1 MKVAVLGKV
10 DQKGLSFLRE
20 NEFNVIEI
28 ENFEIQNLKEQLKDV
43 DGILLRTTRLDK
55 EILQHCDNLKIISRH
70 GVGYDNVDLDFLNE
84 NKIALGITSTSN
96 AVSVAEHVLSFFIY
110 LTKNLSLSDS
120 LVKEGNFEKRSNL
133 PNFFELYKKK
143 VLIIGFGRI
152 GKEVAKRCLGFDM
165 EVYVYDPFLDNEI
178 IIRNQCIPIEK
189 NQGLA
194 IADFI
199 TIHLPLNGD
208 TKNFISQTE
217 LNVMKKNSI
226 LVNTS
231 RGGIVN
237 ENDLCIALE
246 SKKIQGA
253 GMDVFAS
260 EPPESNHPF
269 FKLDNILLTPH
280 NAALTLECRERM
292 SLEASQNIFFFLNNM
307 TELNVENLVNKK
319 FLKKLKIS

>member
-10 DQKGLSFLRE
+10 DQKGLSFLKE
-20 NEFNVIEI
+20 NEFKVIEI

-84 NKIALGITSTSN
+84 NKIALCITSTSN

-120 LVKEGNFEKRSNL
+120 LVKEGNFEKRSKL

-217 LNVMKKNSI
+217 LNLMKKNSI

-253 GMDVFAS
+253 GMDVFVS

-292 SLEASQNIFFFLNNM
+292 SLEASQNIVFFLNNM
-307 TELNVENLVNKK
+307 SELNVENLVNKK
-319 FLKKLKIS
+319 YL

>member
-10 DQKGLSFLRE
+10 DQKGLSFLKE
-20 NEFNVIEI
+20 NEFKVIEI

-43 DGILLRTTRLDK
+43 DGILLRTTKLDK

-84 NKIALGITSTSN
+84 NKIALCITSTSN

-120 LVKEGNFEKRSNL
+120 LVKEGNFEKRSQL

-217 LNVMKKNSI
+217 LNLMRKNSI

-253 GMDVFAS
+253 GMDVFVS

-292 SLEASQNIFFFLNNM
+292 SLEASQNIVFFLNNM
-307 TELNVENLVNKK
+307 SELNVENLVNKK
-319 FLKKLKIS
+319 YL

>member
-10 DQKGLSFLRE
+10 DPKGLSFLIE
-20 NEFNVIEI
+20 NEFKVIEI

-55 EILQHCDNLKIISRH
+55 EILQHCNNLKIISRH

-84 NKIALGITSTSN
+84 NKIALCITSTSN

-120 LVKEGNFEKRSNL
+120 LVKEGNFEKRSQL

-199 TIHLPLNGD
+199 TIHLPLNRD

-217 LNVMKKNSI
+217 LNLMRKNSI

-237 ENDLCIALE
+237 ENDLCIALD

-253 GMDVFAS
+253 GMDVFVS

-292 SLEASQNIFFFLNNM
+292 SLEASQNIVFFLNNM
-307 TELNVENLVNKK
+307 SELNVENLVNKK
-319 FLKKLKIS
+319 YL

>member
-10 DQKGLSFLRE
+10 AQKGLSFLKE
-20 NEFNVIEI
+20 NEFKVIEI
-28 ENFEIQNLKEQLKDV
+28 ESFEIQNLKEQLKDV
-43 DGILLRTTRLDK
+43 DGILLRTTKLDK
-55 EILQHCDNLKIISRH
+55 EILEHCDNLKIISRH
-70 GVGYDNVDLDFLNE
+70 GVGYDNVDLDFLND
-84 NKIALGITSTSN
+84 NKIALCITSTSN

-110 LTKNLSLSDS
+110 LTKKLSLSDS
-120 LVKEGNFEKRSNL
+120 LVKEGNFEKRSEL

-199 TIHLPLNGD
+199 TIHLPLNRD

-217 LNVMKKNSI
+217 LNLMRKNSI

-237 ENDLCIALE
+237 ENDLCIALD

-253 GMDVFAS
+253 GMDVFVS

-292 SLEASQNIFFFLNNM
+292 SLEASQNIVFFLNNM
-307 TELNVENLVNKK
+307 SELNVENLVNKK
-319 FLKKLKIS
+319 YL

>member
-10 DQKGLSFLRE
+10 DQKGLSFLKE
-20 NEFNVIEI
+20 NEFKVIEI

-55 EILQHCDNLKIISRH
+55 EILEHCDNLKIISRH

-84 NKIALGITSTSN
+84 NKIALCITSTSN

-120 LVKEGNFEKRSNL
+120 LVKEGNFEKRSQL

-217 LNVMKKNSI
+217 LNLMRKNSI

-253 GMDVFAS
+253 GMDVFVS

-292 SLEASQNIFFFLNNM
+292 SLEASQNIVFFLNNM
-307 TELNVENLVNKK
+307 SELNVENLVNKK
-319 FLKKLKIS
+319 YL

>member
-10 DQKGLSFLRE
+10 DQKGLSFLKE
-20 NEFNVIEI
+20 NEFKVIEI

-43 DGILLRTTRLDK
+43 DGILLRTTKLDK
-55 EILQHCDNLKIISRH
+55 EILEHCDNLKIISRH

-84 NKIALGITSTSN
+84 NKIALCITSTSN

-110 LTKNLSLSDS
+110 LTKKLSLSDS
-120 LVKEGNFEKRSNL
+120 LVKEGNFEKRSEL

-217 LNVMKKNSI
+217 LNLMKKNSI

-253 GMDVFAS
+253 GMDVFVS

-292 SLEASQNIFFFLNNM
+292 SLEASQNIVFFLKNM
-307 TELNVENLVNKK
+307 SELNVENLVNKK
-319 FLKKLKIS
+319 YL

>member
-10 DQKGLSFLRE
+10 DPKGLSFLKE
-20 NEFNVIEI
+20 NEFKVIEI

-84 NKIALGITSTSN
+84 NKIALCITSTSN

-110 LTKNLSLSDS
+110 LTKKLSLSDS
-120 LVKEGNFEKRSNL
+120 LVKEGNFEKRSEL

-199 TIHLPLNGD
+199 TIHLPLNRD

-217 LNVMKKNSI
+217 LNLMRKNSI

-237 ENDLCIALE
+237 ENDLCIALD

-253 GMDVFAS
+253 GMDVFVS

-292 SLEASQNIFFFLNNM
+292 SLEASQNIVFFLNNM
-307 TELNVENLVNKK
+307 SELNVENLVNKK
-319 FLKKLKIS
+319 YL

>member
-10 DQKGLSFLRE
+10 DPKGLSFLIE
-20 NEFNVIEI
+20 NEFKVIEI
-28 ENFEIQNLKEQLKDV
+28 ESFEIQNLKEQLKDV

-84 NKIALGITSTSN
+84 NKIALCITSTSN

-110 LTKNLSLSDS
+110 LTKKLSLSDS
-120 LVKEGNFEKRSNL
+120 LVKEGNFEKRSEL

-199 TIHLPLNGD
+199 TIHLPLNRD

-217 LNVMKKNSI
+217 LNLMRKNSI

-237 ENDLCIALE
+237 ENDLCIALD

-253 GMDVFAS
+253 GMDVFVS

-292 SLEASQNIFFFLNNM
+292 SLEASQNIVFFLKDM
-307 TELNVENLVNKK
+307 SELNVENLVNKK
-319 FLKKLKIS
+319 YL

>member
-10 DQKGLSFLRE
+10 DPKGLSFLIE
-20 NEFNVIEI
+20 NEFRVIEI
-28 ENFEIQNLKEQLKDV
+28 ESFEIQNLKEQLKDV
-43 DGILLRTTRLDK
+43 DGILLRTTKLDK

-70 GVGYDNVDLDFLNE
+70 GVGYDNVDLDFLND
-84 NKIALGITSTSN
+84 NKIALCITSTSN

-110 LTKNLSLSDS
+110 LTKKLSLSDS
-120 LVKEGNFEKRSNL
+120 LVKEGNFENRSQL

-217 LNVMKKNSI
+217 LNLMKKNSI

-253 GMDVFAS
+253 GMDVFVS

-292 SLEASQNIFFFLNNM
+292 SLEASQNIVFFLNNM
-307 TELNVENLVNKK
+307 SELNVENLVNKK
-319 FLKKLKIS
+319 YL

>member
-10 DQKGLSFLRE
+10 DQKGLSFLKE
-20 NEFNVIEI
+20 NEFKVIEI
-28 ENFEIQNLKEQLKDV
+28 ENFEIQNLKEQLTDV
-43 DGILLRTTRLDK
+43 DGILLRTVRLDK
-55 EILQHCDNLKIISRH
+55 QILQYCDNLKIISRH

-84 NKIALGITSTSN
+84 NKIALCITSTSN

-110 LTKNLSLSDS
+110 LTKSLSLSDS
-120 LVKEGNFEKRSNL
+120 LVKEGNFEKRSEL

-199 TIHLPLNGD
+199 TIHLPLNRD

-217 LNVMKKNSI
+217 LNLMRKNSI

-237 ENDLCIALE
+237 ENDLCIALD

-253 GMDVFAS
+253 GMDVFVS

-292 SLEASQNIFFFLNNM
+292 SLEASQNIVFFLNNM
-307 TELNVENLVNKK
+307 SELNVENLVNKK
-319 FLKKLKIS
+319 YL

>member
-20 NEFNVIEI
+20 NEFKVIEI

-43 DGILLRTTRLDK
+43 DGVLLRTTKLDK

-70 GVGYDNVDLDFLNE
+70 GVGYDNVDLDFLND
-84 NKIALGITSTSN
+84 NKIALCITSTSN

-110 LTKNLSLSDS
+110 LTKKLSLSDS
-120 LVKEGNFEKRSNL
+120 LVKEGNFEKRSEL

-199 TIHLPLNGD
+199 TIHLPLNRD

-217 LNVMKKNSI
+217 LNLMRKNSI

-237 ENDLCIALE
+237 ENDLCIALD

-253 GMDVFAS
+253 GMDVFVS

-292 SLEASQNIFFFLNNM
+292 SLEASQNIVFFLNNM
-307 TELNVENLVNKK
+307 SELNVENLVNKK
-319 FLKKLKIS
+319 YL

>member
-10 DQKGLSFLRE
+10 DQKGLSFLKE
-20 NEFNVIEI
+20 NEFKVIEI

-43 DGILLRTTRLDK
+43 DGILLRTTKLDK
-55 EILQHCDNLKIISRH
+55 EILEHCDNLKIISRH

-84 NKIALGITSTSN
+84 NKIALCITSTSN

-110 LTKNLSLSDS
+110 LTKKLSLSDS
-120 LVKEGNFEKRSNL
+120 LVKEGNFEKRSEL

-199 TIHLPLNGD
+199 TIHLPLNRD

-217 LNVMKKNSI
+217 LNQMRKNSI

-253 GMDVFAS
+253 GMDVFVS

-292 SLEASQNIFFFLNNM
+292 SLEASQNIFYYLKNM
-307 TELNVENLVNKK
+307 TKLNMENLVNKK
-319 FLKKLKIS
+319 FL

>member
-10 DQKGLSFLRE
+10 DQKGLSFLKE
-20 NEFNVIEI
+20 NEFKVIEI
-28 ENFEIQNLKEQLKDV
+28 ESFEIQNLKEQLKDV
-43 DGILLRTTRLDK
+43 DGILLRTTKLDK
-55 EILQHCDNLKIISRH
+55 EILEHCDNLKIISRH
-70 GVGYDNVDLDFLNE
+70 GVGYDNVDLDFLND
-84 NKIALGITSTSN
+84 NKIALCITSTSN

-110 LTKNLSLSDS
+110 LTKKLSLSDS
-120 LVKEGNFEKRSNL
+120 LVKEGNFEKRSEL

-217 LNVMKKNSI
+217 LNLMRKNSI

-237 ENDLCIALE
+237 ENDLCIALD

-253 GMDVFAS
+253 GMDVFVS

-292 SLEASQNIFFFLNNM
+292 SLEASQNIVFFLNNM
-307 TELNVENLVNKK
+307 SELNVKNLVNKK
-319 FLKKLKIS
+319 YL

>member
-20 NEFNVIEI
+20 NEFKVIEI

-43 DGILLRTTRLDK
+43 DGILLRTTKLDK
-55 EILQHCDNLKIISRH
+55 EILEHCDNLKIISRH

-84 NKIALGITSTSN
+84 NKIALCITSTSN

-120 LVKEGNFEKRSNL
+120 LVKEGNFEKRSQL
-133 PNFFELYKKK
+133 PNFFELYQKK

-199 TIHLPLNGD
+199 TIHLPLNRD

-217 LNVMKKNSI
+217 LNLMRKNSI

-237 ENDLCIALE
+237 ENDLCIALD

-253 GMDVFAS
+253 GMDVFVS

-280 NAALTLECRERM
+280 NASLTLECRERM
-292 SLEASQNIFFFLNNM
+292 SLEASQNIVFFLKNM
-307 TELNVENLVNKK
+307 SELNVENLVNKK
-319 FLKKLKIS
+319 YL

>member
-20 NEFNVIEI
+20 NEFKVIEI

-43 DGILLRTTRLDK
+43 DGILLRTTNLDK
-55 EILQHCDNLKIISRH
+55 EILQNCDNLKIISRH

-143 VLIIGFGRI
+143 VLIFGFGRI

-199 TIHLPLNGD
+199 TIHLPLNRD
-208 TKNFISQTE
+208 TKNFISQAE
-217 LNVMKKNSI
+217 LNLMKKNSI

-253 GMDVFAS
+253 GMDVFVS
-260 EPPESNHPF
+260 EPPESSHPF

-292 SLEASQNIFFFLNNM
+292 SLEASQNIVFFLKNM
-307 TELNVENLVNKK
+307 SELNVENLVNKK
-319 FLKKLKIS
+319 YL

>member
-20 NEFNVIEI
+20 NEFKVIEI

-43 DGILLRTTRLDK
+43 DGILLRTTKLDK
-55 EILQHCDNLKIISRH
+55 EILEHCDNLKIISRH

-84 NKIALGITSTSN
+84 NKIALCITSTSN

-110 LTKNLSLSDS
+110 LTKKLSLSDS
-120 LVKEGNFEKRSNL
+120 LVKEGNFEKRSEL

-199 TIHLPLNGD
+199 TIHLPLNRD

-217 LNVMKKNSI
+217 LNLMRKNSI

-237 ENDLCIALE
+237 ENDLCIALD

-253 GMDVFAS
+253 GMDVFVS

-292 SLEASQNIFFFLNNM
+292 SLEASQNIVFFLNNM
-307 TELNVENLVNKK
+307 SELNVENLVNKK
-319 FLKKLKIS
+319 YL

>member
-10 DQKGLSFLRE
+10 DQKGLSFLKE
-20 NEFNVIEI
+20 NEFKVIEI

-43 DGILLRTTRLDK
+43 DGILLRTTKLDK

-110 LTKNLSLSDS
+110 LTKKLSLSDS
-120 LVKEGNFEKRSNL
+120 LVKEGNFEKRSEL

-178 IIRNQCIPIEK
+178 IIKNQCIPIEK

-217 LNVMKKNSI
+217 LNVIKKKSI

-253 GMDVFAS
+253 GMDVFVS

-292 SLEASQNIFFFLNNM
+292 SLEASQNIVFFLKHM
-307 TELNVENLVNKK
+307 SKLNVENLVNKK
-319 FLKKLKIS
+319 YL

>member
-10 DQKGLSFLRE
+10 DQKGLSFLKE
-20 NEFNVIEI
+20 NEFKVIEI
-28 ENFEIQNLKEQLKDV
+28 ENFEIQNLREQLEDV

-120 LVKEGNFEKRSNL
+120 LVKEGNFEKRSKL

-231 RGGIVN
+231 RGGIIN

-292 SLEASQNIFFFLNNM
+292 SLEASQNIVFFLKNM
-307 TELNVENLVNKK
+307 SELNVENLVNKK

>member
-20 NEFNVIEI
+20 NEFKVIEI

-43 DGILLRTTRLDK
+43 DGILLRTTKLDK
-55 EILQHCDNLKIISRH
+55 EILEHCDNLKIISRH
-70 GVGYDNVDLDFLNE
+70 GVGYDNVDLDFLND
-84 NKIALGITSTSN
+84 NKIALCITSTSN

-120 LVKEGNFEKRSNL
+120 LVKEGNFEKRSQL

-178 IIRNQCIPIEK
+178 IIRSQCIPIEK

-217 LNVMKKNSI
+217 LNLMRKNSI

-237 ENDLCIALE
+237 ENDLCIALD

-253 GMDVFAS
+253 GMDVFVS

-292 SLEASQNIFFFLNNM
+292 SLEASQNIVFFLNNM
-307 TELNVENLVNKK
+307 SELNVENLVNKK
-319 FLKKLKIS
+319 YL

>member
-10 DQKGLSFLRE
+10 DQKGLSFLKE
-20 NEFNVIEI
+20 NEFKVIEI

-84 NKIALGITSTSN
+84 NKIALCITSTSN

-110 LTKNLSLSDS
+110 LTKKLSLSDS
-120 LVKEGNFEKRSNL
+120 LVKEGNFEKRSEL

-199 TIHLPLNGD
+199 TIHLPLNRD

-217 LNVMKKNSI
+217 LNLMRKNSI

-237 ENDLCIALE
+237 ENDLCIALD

-253 GMDVFAS
+253 GMDVFVS

-292 SLEASQNIFFFLNNM
+292 SLEASQNIVFFLNNM
-307 TELNVENLVNKK
+307 SELNVENLVNKK
-319 FLKKLKIS
+319 FL

>member
-10 DQKGLSFLRE
+10 DPKGLSFLIE
-20 NEFNVIEI
+20 NEFKVIEI
-28 ENFEIQNLKEQLKDV
+28 ESFEIQNLKEQLKDV

-84 NKIALGITSTSN
+84 NKIALCITSTSN

-120 LVKEGNFEKRSNL
+120 LVKEGNFEKRSEL

-165 EVYVYDPFLDNEI
+165 EVYVYDPFLNNEV

-253 GMDVFAS
+253 GMDVFVS

-292 SLEASQNIFFFLNNM
+292 SLEASQNIVFFLKNM
-307 TELNVENLVNKK
+307 NELNVENLVNKK
-319 FLKKLKIS
+319 YL

>member
-10 DQKGLSFLRE
+10 DQKGLSFLKE
-20 NEFNVIEI
+20 NEFKVIEI
-28 ENFEIQNLKEQLKDV
+28 ESFEIQNLKEQLKDV
-43 DGILLRTTRLDK
+43 DGILLRTTKLDK
-55 EILQHCDNLKIISRH
+55 EILEHCDNLKIISRH

-84 NKIALGITSTSN
+84 NKIALCITSTSN

-120 LVKEGNFEKRSNL
+120 LVKEGNFEKRSQL

-189 NQGLA
+189 NQGLG

-253 GMDVFAS
+253 GMDVFVS

-292 SLEASQNIFFFLNNM
+292 SLEASQNIVFFLKNM
-307 TELNVENLVNKK
+307 SELNVENLVNKK
-319 FLKKLKIS
+319 YL

>member
-10 DQKGLSFLRE
+10 DQKGLSFLKE
-20 NEFNVIEI
+20 NEFKVIEI

-84 NKIALGITSTSN
+84 NKIALCITSTSN

-120 LVKEGNFEKRSNL
+120 LVKEGNFEKRSQL

-178 IIRNQCIPIEK
+178 IIKNQCIPIEK

-217 LNVMKKNSI
+217 LNVMKKKSI

-253 GMDVFAS
+253 GMDVFVS

-292 SLEASQNIFFFLNNM
+292 SLEASQNIVFFLKNM
-307 TELNVENLVNKK
+307 SELNVENLVNKK
-319 FLKKLKIS
+319 YL

>member
-20 NEFNVIEI
+20 NEFKVIEI

-55 EILQHCDNLKIISRH
+55 EILQHCNNLKIISGH

-120 LVKEGNFEKRSNL
+120 LVKEGNFEKRSKL

-178 IIRNQCIPIEK
+178 IIKNQCIPIEK

-217 LNVMKKNSI
+217 LNVMKKKSI

-253 GMDVFAS
+253 GMDVFVS
-260 EPPESNHPF
+260 EPPDSNHPF

-292 SLEASQNIFFFLNNM
+292 SLEASQNIVFFLKNM
-307 TELNVENLVNKK
+307 NELNVENLVNKK
-319 FLKKLKIS
+319 YL

>member
-10 DQKGLSFLRE
+10 DQKGISFLRE
-20 NEFNVIEI
+20 NEFKVIEI

-120 LVKEGNFEKRSNL
+120 LVKEGNFEKRSQL

-217 LNVMKKNSI
+217 LNIMKKKSI

-253 GMDVFAS
+253 GMDVFVS

-292 SLEASQNIFFFLNNM
+292 SLEASQNIVFFLKNM
-307 TELNVENLVNKK
+307 SELNVENLVNKK
-319 FLKKLKIS
+319 YL

>member
-10 DQKGLSFLRE
+10 DPKGLSFLIE
-20 NEFNVIEI
+20 NEFKVIEI
-28 ENFEIQNLKEQLKDV
+28 ESFEIQNLKEQLKDV
-43 DGILLRTTRLDK
+43 DGILLRTTKLDK
-55 EILQHCDNLKIISRH
+55 EILEHCDNLKIISRH

-84 NKIALGITSTSN
+84 NKIALCITSTSN

-110 LTKNLSLSDS
+110 LTKKLSLSDS
-120 LVKEGNFEKRSNL
+120 LVKEGNFEKRSQL

-217 LNVMKKNSI
+217 LNQMRKNSI

-246 SKKIQGA
+246 SRKIQGA
-253 GMDVFAS
+253 GMDVFVS

-292 SLEASQNIFFFLNNM
+292 SLEASQNIVFFLNNM
-307 TELNVENLVNKK
+307 SELNVENLVNKK
-319 FLKKLKIS
+319 YL

>member
-10 DQKGLSFLRE
+10 DQKGLSFLKE
-20 NEFNVIEI
+20 NEFKVIEI

-43 DGILLRTTRLDK
+43 DGILLRTTKLDK

-84 NKIALGITSTSN
+84 NKIALCITSTSN

-110 LTKNLSLSDS
+110 LTKKLSLSDS
-120 LVKEGNFEKRSNL
+120 LVKEGNFEKRSQL

-217 LNVMKKNSI
+217 LNQMRKNSI

-253 GMDVFAS
+253 GMDVFVS

-292 SLEASQNIFFFLNNM
+292 SLEASQNIVFFLNNM
-307 TELNVENLVNKK
+307 SELNVENLVNKK
-319 FLKKLKIS
+319 YL

>member
-1 MKVAVLGKV
+1 MKVAVIGKV
-10 DQKGLSFLRE
+10 DPKGLSFLIE
-20 NEFNVIEI
+20 NEFKVFEI
-28 ENFEIQNLKEQLKDV
+28 ESFEIQNLKEQLKDV
-43 DGILLRTTRLDK
+43 DGILLRTTKLDK
-55 EILQHCDNLKIISRH
+55 EILEHCDNLKIISRH

-84 NKIALGITSTSN
+84 NKIALCITSTSN

-110 LTKNLSLSDS
+110 LTKKLSLSDS
-120 LVKEGNFEKRSNL
+120 LVKEGNFEKRSEL

-143 VLIIGFGRI
+143 VLIICFGRI

-199 TIHLPLNGD
+199 TIHLPLNRD

-217 LNVMKKNSI
+217 LNQMRKNSI

-237 ENDLCIALE
+237 ENDLCIALD

-253 GMDVFAS
+253 GMDVFVS

-292 SLEASQNIFFFLNNM
+292 SLEASQNIVFFLNNM
-307 TELNVENLVNKK
+307 SELNVENLVNKK
-319 FLKKLKIS
+319 YL

>member
-10 DQKGLSFLRE
+10 DQKGLSFLKE
-20 NEFNVIEI
+20 NEFKVIEI

-43 DGILLRTTRLDK
+43 DGILLRTTKLDK
-55 EILQHCDNLKIISRH
+55 EILEHCDNLKIISRH

-84 NKIALGITSTSN
+84 NKIALCITSTSN

-110 LTKNLSLSDS
+110 LTKKLSLSDS
-120 LVKEGNFEKRSNL
+120 LVKVGDFEKRSKL

-217 LNVMKKNSI
+217 LNVMKKKSI

-253 GMDVFAS
+253 GMDVFVS

-292 SLEASQNIFFFLNNM
+292 SLEASQNIVFFLKNIS
-307 TELNVENLVNKK
+307 ELNVENLVNKK
-319 FLKKLKIS
+319 YL

>member
-10 DQKGLSFLRE
+10 DPKGLSFLIE
-20 NEFNVIEI
+20 NEFKVIEI
-28 ENFEIQNLKEQLKDV
+28 ESFEIQNLKEQLKDV
-43 DGILLRTTRLDK
+43 DGILLRTTKLDK
-55 EILQHCDNLKIISRH
+55 EILEHCDNLKIISRH

-84 NKIALGITSTSN
+84 NKIALCITSTSN

-217 LNVMKKNSI
+217 LNLMKKNSI

-253 GMDVFAS
+253 GMDVFVS

-292 SLEASQNIFFFLNNM
+292 SLEASQNIVFFLNNM
-307 TELNVENLVNKK
+307 SELNVENLVNKK
-319 FLKKLKIS
+319 YL